1 MRLDRRIVFQRRLDT
16 KDTRGQRPL
25 VWTDV
30 LAGLPTGA
38 PRPISDVSPVGS
50 AFLVQCA
57 AHGFYEGQ
65 LVTLAG
71 VLANPVTVGVLSP
84 ASGSFTVLL
93 DTGGAPLALA
103 SPTAT
108 PVSGVPAA
116 VEAMNSRERISAQ
129 AVDVELTHRITVRSH
144 ATLANPL
151 RIADFRVLYVQG
163 ALSRFFVLQPAI
175 QRGLRDHYL
184 EIPASEGQAIT

>member
-1 MRLDRRIVFQRRLDT
+1 MRLDRRIVFQRRLDA
-16 KDTRGQRPL
+16 KDSRGQRL
-25 VWTDV
+25 MVWTDV

-38 PRPISDVSPVGS
+38 VKAIIGVTPAGA
-50 AFLVQCA
+50 AFSVQCA

-84 ASGSFTVLL
+84 AADSFTVLL
-93 DTGGAPLALA
+93 ETGGALLSLS

-108 PVSGVPAA
+108 PVGGVPAA
-116 VEAMNSRERISAQ
+116 VEALNSRERLNAQ

-151 RIADFRVLYVQG
+151 RVADFRALYVQG

-175 QRGLRDHYL
+175 QRGLRDHYI
-184 EIPASEGQAIT
+184 EIPASEGAAIT